1 MTVMKSWARAGSRT
15 DAAQRLRALARMSAV
30 LALAL
35 VAACSGSSDS
45 PPTGTTPTIIV
56 AVGTLATV
64 ASPSTPASV
73 PITVVRSGGFTGAVV
88 LTAEGLPTGVTAAF
102 APATLAA
109 GATTSMLTLTLGP
122 TAVAGTAT
130 VTVRASG
137 SGVTASTVTIS
148 FTASIPA
155 NPSITVAAGASTI
168 SIPQGQNGTVA
179 LTLDRQGGFA
189 GVVTLVAEGLPAN
202 VAAAFNPA
210 NFGAGVTSST
220 LTFSVGSAAVAGVT
234 SVTVR
239 ATGSGVTDKTVVV
252 QLTITSSATS
262 DFTLTADPAALSV
275 VPGASGQTTINLA
288 RTGGFAGNVTFTT
301 STLPAGVTATFTPNP
316 ATANSSILAFTT
328 TAATV
333 AGTYT
338 ITVTGSATGQT
349 ARTVN
354 VVLTVSAAPSI
365 SIALSSTS
373 ASVAA
378 GTSAAT
384 TITLTRNAGLTG
396 DVIVAVDGTLPV
408 GVTVAFAPTSPVAG
422 TTTTATISTTSAVAA
437 GVYTITLRATGTGGV
452 TTTAPFTLTVT
463 AAQGFSVAF
472 TSSVTSIA
480 VGSTGSVT
488 ANITRTGGFTGTVN
502 FAVTGLPAGITA
514 TLNPAAAT
522 GSSTTI
528 NLAVAVGTAAGTYN
542 GTLTGTATG
551 LAGTS
556 TPFSVTVTG
565 GGGGGGGNIQWV
577 FCDASRIPLFFA
589 FRDGSTGAWT
599 RVTPTGGT
607 FAFTINQSVGGV
619 SYVLPSSPG
628 FATSVFLQTAAELTA
643 AAASEC
649 TSFPTGGKNL
659 TGSVTGLTFLQS
671 YNVALGSAAT
681 TGTFSTPTFTL
692 NNVPNGALDL
702 VAARTTIS
710 AITFLPEVDRIAIR
724 RNLVQVNNSI
734 ISPIDFAA
742 EGFAPATANVT
753 ISGGNGEQV
762 FTNTA
767 FTTANGAS
775 LSIFGGLPSALATRT
790 ITGVPTV
797 RLAAG
802 DLHQLFAN
810 ASDAGGTSTRGVFV
824 FFRDL
829 AARTLDLGATLTL
842 PTVTSSVSTVLRPRA
857 QGTFQTDYQTAV
869 GASFFQNNNRSVTVS
884 ASKAYYGAAAGYDLE
899 VPDLAPVS
907 GFNATWGLTPATA
920 YTYTVTGSGLPSTAP
935 ADGTTYR
942 FAARVG
948 NVP

>member
-1 MTVMKSWARAGSRT
+1 MTVMKSWARAGLRT
-15 DAAQRLRALARMSAV
+15 DAAKRLRALGRMSAI
-30 LALAL
+30 LALAS
-35 VAACSGSSDS
+35 VAACSGTSDL

-73 PITVVRSGGFTGAVV
+73 PITVLRSGGFTGAVV

-102 APATLAA
+102 TPATLAA
-109 GATTSMLTLTLGP
+109 GATTSVLTLTLGP

-202 VAAAFNPA
+202 VAATFNPA

-262 DFTLTADPAALSV
+262 DFTLTATPAALSV

-378 GTSAAT
+378 GTSTAT
-384 TITLTRNAGLTG
+384 TVTLTRNAGLTG
-396 DVIVAVDGTLPV
+396 DVTVAVDGTLPV

-480 VGSTGSVT
+480 VGSTGSLT

-514 TLNPAAAT
+514 TLNPAAAS
-522 GSSTTI
+522 GASTTI
-528 NLAVAVGTAAGTYN
+528 NLSVAVGTAAGTYN

-551 LAGTS
+551 LTGSS
-556 TPFSVTVTG
+556 TPFSVTVT

-607 FAFTINQSVGGV
+607 FSFTVNQSVGGV

-649 TSFPTGGKNL
+649 TSFPTGGKTV

-671 YNVALGSAAT
+671 YNVALGIAAT

-710 AITFLPEVDRIAIR
+710 SITFLPEVDRIAIR
-724 RNLVQVNNSI
+724 RNLVQANNSI

-753 ISGGNGEQV
+753 ISGGSGEQV

-767 FTTANGAS
+767 FTTANGAN
-775 LSIFGGLPSALATRT
+775 LSIFGGLPSASATRT
-790 ITGVPTV
+790 ITGVPTA

-802 DLHQLFAN
+802 DLHQLFAT

-857 QGTFQTDYQTAV
+857 QATFQTDYQTAV

-884 ASKAYYGAAAGYDLE
+884 ASKAYFGAAAGYDLE

-907 GFNATWGLTPATA
+907 GFNTTWGLTPATA
-920 YTYTVTGSGLPSTAP
+920 YTYTVTGSGSPSNAP